1 MMGHQA
7 FMQRPIHPSYGRVK
21 NKMWTGDYLSGRVKK
36 PFIFNSYVSRSTE
49 RRTAQSALHI
59 MLLRDIQ
66 GALQQ
71 TEVSNFSS
79 VIMMICSL
87 YTCILELRKL
97 FPSTYTF
104 IILTIRLSA

>member
-1 MMGHQA
+1 
-7 FMQRPIHPSYGRVK
+7 
-21 NKMWTGDYLSGRVKK
+21 MWTGDYLSGRVKK
-36 PFIFNSYVSRSTE
+36 TFIFNSYVSWSTE

-87 YTCILELRKL
+87 YSRASQVVSFDVHIN
-97 FPSTYTF
+97 YIDNTF
-104 IILTIRLSA
+104 ICVAQYSVIG